1 MTQCNHTH
9 IEMTEDEFDERYPL
23 VPNHLNPNAT
33 WSLSDSGGGCLFE
46 TFGKELAFVRQ
57 QEPRTIWTLIDG
69 EDGDLY
75 VVSGYHFVNR
85 VGYLISKVPFPEGV
99 LIEVHIPMESDEAEP
114 ADHDDIA
121 VREPAPGQ

>member
-1 MTQCNHTH
+1 MTDTL

-33 WSLSDSGGGCLFE
+33 WGFGDEGGCLFE
-46 TFGKELAFVRQ
+46 TYGEELEFVRQ

-75 VVSGYHFVNR
+75 VVNGYHFVNR

-99 LIEVHIPMESDEAEP
+99 LIEVHIPMESDDAEL
-114 ADHDDIA
+114 ADI
-121 VREPAPGQ
+121 